1 MKRISSIHSMPA
13 YSCLTLLPPFPSNRT
28 PKDRVGV
35 CMGIFQHDN
44 VDRNDVE
51 TLVDAFPGQSIDFF
65 GALRARV
72 YDDKV
77 SSEWEWLGR
86 L

>member
-1 MKRISSIHSMPA
+1 MSRSE
-13 YSCLTLLPPFPSNRT
+13 
-28 PKDRVGV
+28 
-35 CMGIFQHDN
+35 
-44 VDRNDVE
+44 VE

-77 SSEWEWLGR
+77 RPAAWGTTLRMRMLRTTVYR
-86 L
+86 LFG